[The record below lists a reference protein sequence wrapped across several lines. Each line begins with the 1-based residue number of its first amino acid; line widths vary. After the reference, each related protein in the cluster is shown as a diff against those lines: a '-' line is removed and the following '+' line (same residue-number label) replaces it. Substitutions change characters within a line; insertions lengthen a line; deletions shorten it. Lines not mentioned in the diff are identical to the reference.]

1 MGLLERE
8 EPLASLAACAD
19 EARLGQG
26 RLVLVAGEAG
36 VGKSA
41 LVERFTAD
49 LTGAVLP
56 GGVRRAV
63 HAATARGVPY
73 IAGQL
78 GGEPAELAGRFDA
91 SAAREE
97 LFGLLLGE
105 LAKPDRF
112 TAVVVEDI
120 HWADEATL
128 DLLRVLARR
137 IGSLPVLLIATYRDD
152 ELAAS
157 YPLRMAL
164 GDLAVQRC
172 TRRVDLAPL
181 SAAAVAALSAGSGLD
196 AAELYRVTGGNPF
209 YVTETLRTGLDQVPG
224 RPLTRCSRAS
234 RRSGRAPAM
243 CCTPPR

>member
-1 MGLLERE
+1 MGLLERD

-19 EARLGQG
+19 EARRGQG

-41 LVERFTAD
+41 LVERFTAG
-49 LTGAVLP
+49 LTDARCYLGACDGLFTP
-56 GGVRRAV
+56 RPLGAFLD
-63 HAATARGVPY
+63 

-78 GGEPAELAGRFDA
+78 GGELADLAGRFDA
-91 SAAREE
+91 SAGREE
-97 LFGLLLGE
+97 LFSLVLGE
-105 LAKPDRF
+105 FGTPGGLR
-112 TAVVVEDI
+112 AVVVEDI

-128 DLLRVLARR
+128 NLLRFLARR

-172 TRRVDLAPL
+172 TRRVNLAPL
-181 SAAAVAALSAGSGLD
+181 SEAAVAALAAGSGLD
-196 AAELYRVTGGNPF
+196 AAELYRVTGGQPL
-209 YVTETLRTGLDQVPG
+209 LRDGDATH
-224 RPLTRCSRAS
+224 RA
-234 RRSGRAPAM
+234 
-243 CCTPPR
+243 